1 MKFKKETLQSEIRN
15 AIRGNSSFHSNP
27 EDSVKKLFKEKMN
40 IFLDDISE
48 SLNKRDSEYSRVVR
62 TIMEMKQEVNQI

>member
-1 MKFKKETLQSEIRN
+1 MRFKKETLQSEIRN
-15 AIRGNSSFHSNP
+15 AVRGNSNFNSNP

-62 TIMEMKQEVNQI
+62 SIMEMKQEVNKI